1 MSAILPAHNIAY
13 ISTPKCA
20 CTSMKELIFC
30 LENNCK
36 FNRARDSKGAICIRI
51 NEKKNY
57 IHDFYPSIA
66 FAKQPQDLIQQLHRF
81 CIVRDP
87 VERII
92 SCYNNRV
99 VRYKVLSKDLLSQAE
114 IKAPAN
120 PDLDQFINY
129 LDQYKNIG
137 DIKHHTHSLTHFL
150 GNNSDFYHEIFN
162 LRNLK
167 RAEET
172 LKKHFPSN
180 KFDMP
185 HLQQTQNESQIS
197 RENASKKMIRTI
209 ENLYE
214 DDYSVYGKF
223 F

>member
-1 MSAILPAHNIAY
+1 
-13 ISTPKCA
+13 
-20 CTSMKELIFC
+20 MKELIFC

-36 FNRARDSKGAICIRI
+36 FNRARDSKGAICITI
-51 NEKKNY
+51 NGKKNY

-66 FAKQPQDLIQQLHRF
+66 FAKQPRDLIQQLHRF

-99 VRYKVLSKDLLSQAE
+99 VRYKVLSKDLLSQAK

-129 LDQYKNIG
+129 LDQYKNIA